1 MNRLCPRPCVK
12 FTARILDQRNAIENT
27 LAYLSALMHE
37 FHSVVNPHRLIMTSQ
52 LSRDFLHLAIFNK
65 VKDGSTVATR
75 W

>member
-37 FHSVVNPHRLIMTSQ
+37 FHSVVNPHRLIITHSY
-52 LSRDFLHLAIFNK
+52 R
-65 VKDGSTVATR
+65 ATFCILQFSIK
-75 W
+75 